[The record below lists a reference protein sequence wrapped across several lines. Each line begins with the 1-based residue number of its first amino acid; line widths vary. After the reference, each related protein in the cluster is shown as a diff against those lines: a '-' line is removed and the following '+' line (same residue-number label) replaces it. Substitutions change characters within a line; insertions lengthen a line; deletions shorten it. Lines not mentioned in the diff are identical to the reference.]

1 MVPLACTAAVESSP
15 LRQGFML
22 VNMLLLVLFISLA
35 FHRITQ
41 LLFVRDAAVA
51 AGPGVAESSVF

>member
-1 MVPLACTAAVESSP
+1 
-15 LRQGFML
+15 ML